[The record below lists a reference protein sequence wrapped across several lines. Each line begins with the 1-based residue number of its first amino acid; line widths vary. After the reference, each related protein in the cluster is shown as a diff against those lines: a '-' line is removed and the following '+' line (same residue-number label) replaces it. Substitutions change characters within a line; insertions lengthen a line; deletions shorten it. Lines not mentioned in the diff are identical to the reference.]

1 MKKALFVMAAG
12 IAVVGLAGAQTMMG
26 KNGYVRVVHAIS
38 DAPAVDVFLK
48 DGKGM
53 ELKTVDGAPY
63 TGVTPYGDV
72 PAGKY
77 DVTVTVHGDKKSVLF
92 SVPNFEVKADTYTTV
107 AAVNLAADRKLEV
120 FTDPGLNKNKDKA
133 QITVYHLSYKS
144 PNVDAL
150 AVDLKNAKVVNNL
163 AYRKSA
169 TVSVSP
175 MGVNLNVVPAGMMKP
190 VVYNLKG
197 ISVAGGKTYSVFAF
211 GLLNGK
217 GKAAFKLTPNEDKV
231 VMGSMGFG
239 GK

>member
-1 MKKALFVMAAG
+1 VYLKSTAA
-12 IAVVGLAGAQTMMG
+12 MG
-26 KNGYVRVVHAIS
+26 KEI
-38 DAPAVDVFLK
+38 
-48 DGKGM
+48 
-53 ELKTVDGAPY
+53 KTVDGAPY

-77 DVTVTVHGDKKSVLF
+77 DVTVTVHNDKKSVLF

-120 FTDPGLNKNKDKA
+120 FSDPGLNKNKDKA

-150 AVDLKNAKVVNNL
+150 AVDLNNAKVVDNL

-169 TVSVSP
+169 TVSVNP
-175 MGVNLNVVPAGMMKP
+175 MGVNLNVVPAGKIQP
-190 VVYNLKG
+190 VVFNLKG

-211 GLLNGK
+211 GLLDGK
-217 GKAAFKLTPNEDKV
+217 GASAFKLTPNEDKV
-231 VMGSMGFG
+231 VAGSMGFG
-239 GK
+239 K